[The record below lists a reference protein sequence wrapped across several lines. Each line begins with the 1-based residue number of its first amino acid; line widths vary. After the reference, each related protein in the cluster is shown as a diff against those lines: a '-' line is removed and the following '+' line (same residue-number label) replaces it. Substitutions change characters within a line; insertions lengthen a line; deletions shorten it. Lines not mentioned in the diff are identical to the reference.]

1 MITLQNLSSA
11 LPYLLKNEFTF
22 DRLKTDFPEILADL
36 TTFKN
41 NPNCSCRSR
50 VAKFFT
56 DKLQQEPTMLNK
68 YIYNEQELTTELNK
82 AELLKQ
88 HTNYS
93 GKIVTI
99 PKTDEAWKALSQE
112 INQGKI
118 FRSFS
123 VVERENELVV
133 YFL

>member
-11 LPYLLKNEFTF
+11 LPYLLKNESTF

-41 NPNCSCRSR
+41 NPNCSCRGR
-50 VAKFFT
+50 VTKFFT
-56 DKLQQEPTMLNK
+56 DKLQQESTLLNK
-68 YIYNEQELTTELNK
+68 YIYNEQELTIELNK

-88 HTNYS
+88 QNNYS
-93 GKIVTI
+93 GKIVII
-99 PKTDEAWKALSQE
+99 PKSDEAWKALSQD
-112 INQGKI
+112 INQGRM
-118 FRSFS
+118 FRAFS